1 LFFLGH
7 NLLTTNT
14 RKPINGSKYADFRLD
29 FLQKRKKKLP
39 LAVEAKDQVMLAKKG
54 KTYT

>member
-1 LFFLGH
+1 
-7 NLLTTNT
+7 LLTTNT

-29 FLQKRKKKLP
+29 FLQKRKKNLP